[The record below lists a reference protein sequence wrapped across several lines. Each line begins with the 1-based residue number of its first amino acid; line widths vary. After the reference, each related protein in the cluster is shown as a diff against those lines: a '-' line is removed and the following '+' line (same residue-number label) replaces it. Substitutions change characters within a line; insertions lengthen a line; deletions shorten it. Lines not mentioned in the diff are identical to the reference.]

1 MTAAVLSALDDRLRT
16 NDSGVV
22 EVALA
27 GSQERNMKLRTVTV
41 VFLACSLMVI
51 AQVAIQD
58 PKTEKSKLIA
68 LENAWNQAQIYRDG
82 EAMNRLVADTFV
94 YTDWDGTV
102 SNKAKFIADSKD
114 PSFHITAVSN
124 DGVDVYFYPGV
135 AVVTGAYHTKG
146 VNKGKP
152 FDHYGRF
159 TDTWILSGG
168 QWECVAS
175 HTNLTKKPAS
185 RVD

>member
-1 MTAAVLSALDDRLRT
+1 
-16 NDSGVV
+16 
-22 EVALA
+22 
-27 GSQERNMKLRTVTV
+27 MKVRAVTV
-41 VFLACSLMVI
+41 VVLACNLMVA

-68 LENAWNQAQIYRDG
+68 LENAWNQAQIHRDG
-82 EAMNRLVADTFV
+82 EALNKLTADTFV

-102 SNKAKFIADSKD
+102 MNKAKFIADIKD
-114 PSFHITAVSN
+114 PSVQTTSVSN
-124 DGVDVYFYPGV
+124 DGVDVYFHPGV

-146 VNKGKP
+146 LNKGKP

-168 QWECVAS
+168 LWECVAS
-175 HTNLTKKPAS
+175 HTNLTRKPVS
-185 RVD
+185 R